1 MIKFSHFHWVSL
13 ETQSL
18 LSLHISWSTSLS
30 LKQKSLL
37 IAIYMGKILLFYAY
51 PQFSQSSL
59 DFIHIQ
65 QIIEFMNLFSM
76 CTNFSF
82 MAFLIYSLFEF

>member
-13 ETQSL
+13 ETLSP

-30 LKQKSLL
+30 LKQRFLF
-37 IAIYMGKILLFYAY
+37 IAIYMGKILLFFAY

-65 QIIEFMNLFSM
+65 
-76 CTNFSF
+76 
-82 MAFLIYSLFEF
+82 